1 MKIAALVVASILLV
15 ACFLSAQ
22 WLPKAV
28 VPDSETAVKIAEAV
42 LVPVYG
48 KQTVE
53 SERPFKAKLKGEIW
67 TVGGTLHCP
76 DGHGGIT
83 THCVGGWQW
92 FSFQRPTREF
102 SRSFTISEFL
112 RPVFGSGN

>member
-1 MKIAALVVASILLV
+1 MRLAALVASVLLI

-42 LVPVYG
+42 LIPVYG
-48 KQTVE
+48 KQKIE
-53 SERPFKAKLKGEIW
+53 SERPFNAKLKNNIW
-67 TVGGTLHCP
+67 TVSGTLHCP

-83 THCVGGWQW
+83 THCFGGVAVVQL
-92 FSFQRPTREF
+92 SKTNGRIL
-102 SRSFTISEFL
+102 SI
-112 RPVFGSGN
+112 VHYK

>member
-83 THCVGGWQW
+83 THCVGGVAVVQL
-92 FSFQRPTREF
+92 SKTDARIL
-102 SRSFTISEFL
+102 SIIHYK
-112 RPVFGSGN
+112 